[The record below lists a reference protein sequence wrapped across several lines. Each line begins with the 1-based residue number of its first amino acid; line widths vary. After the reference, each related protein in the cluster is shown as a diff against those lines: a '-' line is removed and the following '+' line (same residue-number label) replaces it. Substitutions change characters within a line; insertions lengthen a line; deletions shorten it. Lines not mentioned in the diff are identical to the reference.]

1 MSSKLPPF
9 GVAEQDSS
17 PTVWQPWLLQFPNGT
32 VTDMSNGTVFI
43 NTGPAGAG
51 STGGEIIEARS
62 PLLKSGTIVSLQT
75 DGLAT
80 SYLRGDGTYSTM
92 SSPIAYAPS
101 SAYYIVQSNNTN
113 LPNSQQLASLA
124 GGLLKNTSATG
135 VLSIAS
141 GGVDYENLLTAGS
154 PVLRRI
160 NLIYF
165 NTDGTTSNFLNGAG
179 VFTAPSSGTT
189 YSASAP
195 VIFVGNTI
203 GIQPSATN
211 QDGYLSQSNF
221 NLFNA
226 KASTATTITTVSP
239 LSGGGSLA
247 ANRVISLNTNGT
259 ATTYLSGIGTFTA
272 PVEARSPLLKAGTI
286 LSITTD
292 GTTTNYFRGDGTY
305 AIPASNSGIK
315 LAIFTI
321 YSSASWTAENI
332 PVFQAPYE
340 TPITIKQINVTTSGS
355 SPSLGF
361 NFQMRPWGSLANT
374 GSNILA
380 SLQSAPTTG
389 IEITSAISSATVL
402 AKGHI
407 FFSSSAIIIGQA
419 DYVTG
424 CIYYTRNS
432 I

>member
-1 MSSKLPPF
+1 
-9 GVAEQDSS
+9 
-17 PTVWQPWLLQFPNGT
+17 
-32 VTDMSNGTVFI
+32 
-43 NTGPAGAG
+43 
-51 STGGEIIEARS
+51 
-62 PLLKSGTIVSLQT
+62 
-75 DGLAT
+75 
-80 SYLRGDGTYSTM
+80 
-92 SSPIAYAPS
+92 
-101 SAYYIVQSNNTN
+101 VQSNNTN
-113 LPNSQQLASLA
+113 LPNSQQLASL
-124 GGLLKNTSATG
+124 GSGLLKNTSATG

-141 GGVDYENLLTAGS
+141 GGVDFENILTAGS
-154 PVLRRI
+154 PILRRV
-160 NLIYF
+160 NFFYL
-165 NTDGTTSNFLNGAG
+165 NTDGNTANFLNGNG

-195 VIFVGNTI
+195 IIFVGDTI

-247 ANRVISLNTNGT
+247 ANRVISLNTDGT
-259 ATTYLSGIGTFTA
+259 ATNFLSGVGTFIT
-272 PVEARSPLLKAGTI
+272 PVEARSPLLKLGSVMSIRTDGLTTTYLRGDGSYRSVYQARTPLLSAGTI

-305 AIPASNSGIK
+305 AVPASNSGIK
-315 LAIFTI
+315 LAVFTI
-321 YSSASWTAENI
+321 YSSASWTGENI

-361 NFQMRPWGSLANT
+361 NFQMRPWSKLANT

-380 SLQSAPTTG
+380 SIQSAPTTG
-389 IEITSAISSATVL
+389 IEIVSAISSATVL